1 MAISGTTGAR
11 IPTLTLT
18 LVSEV
23 QDARRA
29 LLEPTHGEHQAIRE
43 VIRGEHQ
50 VIATEVI
57 RACLWEVLRHGEALR
72 FQVDLRC

>member
-1 MAISGTTGAR
+1 MATSGTTGAR
-11 IPTLTLT
+11 IQILILTP
-18 LVSEV
+18 VSEV

-57 RACLWEVLRHGEALR
+57 QACLWEVLRHGEALR
-72 FQVDLRC
+72 FQVGLHC